1 MTMHSTRFSLLLLLP
16 FLLLQGI
23 ALGQSEKTF
32 VKSFNLMGRQTVV
45 LNLGDN
51 IQISQW
57 DNDVVRVQ
65 MTVSVYTTDATL
77 KALAESGR
85 YILKSDLSVQDL
97 MVTVPSLSNVV
108 KLNGTELR
116 EAVSFTV
123 LVPKNVTVL
132 KNTDVKTK
140 IVAKLNP

>member
-23 ALGQSEKTF
+23 ASGQSEKTF

-65 MTVSVYTTDATL
+65 MTVSVYTSDATL

>member
-65 MTVSVYTTDATL
+65 MTVSVFTTDATL

>member
-65 MTVSVYTTDATL
+65 MTVSVFTTDATL

-97 MVTVPSLSNVV
+97 MVTVPSISNVV
-108 KLNGTELR
+108 KLNGTELK

-123 LVPKNVTVL
+123 LVPKNVMVL
-132 KNTDVKTK
+132 KNADVKTK

>member
-65 MTVSVYTTDATL
+65 MTVSVFTSDATL

>member
-16 FLLLQGI
+16 FLLLHGN

-65 MTVSVYTTDATL
+65 MTVSVFTTDATL

-85 YILKSDLSVQDL
+85 YSLKSELSIQDL
-97 MVTVPSLSNVV
+97 TVTVPSISNVV
-108 KLNGTELR
+108 KLNGTELK

-123 LVPKNVTVL
+123 LVPKNVMVL
-132 KNTDVKTK
+132 KNADVKTK

>member
-23 ALGQSEKTF
+23 ASGQSEKTF

>member
-65 MTVSVYTTDATL
+65 MTVSVFTTDATL

-85 YILKSDLSVQDL
+85 YMLKSDLSVQDL

>member
-97 MVTVPSLSNVV
+97 MVTVPSLLNVV

>member
-23 ALGQSEKTF
+23 ASGQSEKTF

-65 MTVSVYTTDATL
+65 MTVSVFTTDATL

-85 YILKSDLSVQDL
+85 YMLKSDLSVQDL

>member
-16 FLLLQGI
+16 FLLLHGI
-23 ALGQSEKTF
+23 ASAQSEKTF

-65 MTVSVYTTDATL
+65 MTVSVYTSDATL

-85 YILKSDLSVQDL
+85 YSLKSELSVQDL

-108 KLNGTELR
+108 KLNGTELK

-123 LVPKNVTVL
+123 LVPKNITVL
-132 KNTDVKTK
+132 KNADVKTK

>member
-65 MTVSVYTTDATL
+65 MTVSVFTSDATL

-85 YILKSDLSVQDL
+85 YMLKSDLSVQDL

>member
-1 MTMHSTRFSLLLLLP
+1 MAIRSTRFSLLLLMP
-16 FLLLQGI
+16 LLLVHNI
-23 ALGQSEKTF
+23 AIGQSEKTF

-65 MTVSVYTTDATL
+65 MTVSVYTSDATL

-85 YILKSDLSVQDL
+85 YSLKSELSVQDL

-108 KLNGTELR
+108 KLNGTELK

-123 LVPKNVTVL
+123 FVPKNVNVL
-132 KNTDVKTK
+132 KNADVKTK

>member
-23 ALGQSEKTF
+23 ASGQSEKTF

-65 MTVSVYTTDATL
+65 MTVSVFTTDATL

>member
-85 YILKSDLSVQDL
+85 YMLKSDLSVQDL

>member
-16 FLLLQGI
+16 FLLLHGI
-23 ALGQSEKTF
+23 ASAQSEKTF

-65 MTVSVYTTDATL
+65 MTVSVYTSDATL

-85 YILKSDLSVQDL
+85 YSLKSELSVQDL

-108 KLNGTELR
+108 KLNGTELK

>member
-16 FLLLQGI
+16 FLLLHGI
-23 ALGQSEKTF
+23 ASGQSEKTF
-32 VKSFNLMGRQTVV
+32 VKSFNLIGRQTVV

-65 MTVSVYTTDATL
+65 MTVSVNTTDATL

-85 YILKSDLSVQDL
+85 YSLKSDLSVQDL

-108 KLNGTELR
+108 KLNGTELK

-123 LVPKNVTVL
+123 LVPKNVMVL